1 MKPSTS
7 DLLRIEE
14 RLEEARAELR
24 RATTEGAPREVIDAA
39 AARFHEAR
47 RASWEARGAP
57 APRRAAA
64 SLPSTLTG
72 HLFTSAGSAVAHAG
86 AARANRTVG
95 VCLSGGG
102 TRAASCSMGA
112 LRGLRALGLLD
123 DVQFLSTVSGGGW
136 AGSIYMYAP
145 FSDDDLLGPV
155 LPDWGV
161 QYQTWD
167 SGLAPFNLGALG
179 PHAIGQF
186 CTRLS
191 WTSLGEGA
199 ASLWINYPSLSEHA
213 YWPRLIGSQVLAP
226 YGLGDNVDGSGAPT
240 MYYTLDRSWYE
251 LAIAKYNPGLPRTS
265 FYFVNPGR
273 PYWVASSTFN
283 APALDPV
290 PYPFWQSSFDVGIYP
305 RFLGAGIDG
314 RDLGGGGIDPFTFET
329 AAPVRF
335 DEGMFVARTPAAQ
348 YALSDAVGCSS
359 AALGVE
365 LFANLPSY
373 LEWLKQYISDLTPE
387 YPYWPVMSP
396 SQSAAT
402 YQISDGAG
410 LDNAAIC
417 GLLGWSGA
425 SSILSFV
432 NTDVPTIVD
441 TGLSPT
447 NIDAVQMDSSIPAL
461 FGWIWDDSSGAGAY
475 RHVEASDGN
484 LFYVRVFPY
493 ESFVDLT
500 SALYAA
506 LQGDG
511 AAVAKVTTRTVPNAR
526 FGVGGGRPVSVLFFF
541 NYQAPGFWSQVSWD
555 VWWHLEENYPFVT
568 FPYFGT
574 VTDLHLIPQAV
585 NLLANLMCW
594 SVTTNASLVRSM
606 FGTIT

>member
-1 MKPSTS
+1 MKASTS
-7 DLLRIEE
+7 DLVGIEH

-24 RATTEGAPREVIDAA
+24 RVTAANAPREVIDAA

-47 RASWEARGAP
+47 RVAWEARGAP
-57 APRRAAA
+57 PPRRAEA
-64 SLPSTLTG
+64 SLPTTLTG
-72 HLFTSAGSAVAHAG
+72 HLFTSAGSAVAQAG
-86 AARANRTVG
+86 VTRANRTVG

-123 DVQFLSTVSGGGW
+123 DVAHLSTVSGGGW

-145 FSDDDLLGPV
+145 YSDDELLGPV

-161 QYQTWD
+161 QYQAWD
-167 SGLAPFNLGALG
+167 SGSAPFNLSALG
-179 PHAIGQF
+179 QHAIGQF

-191 WTSLGEGA
+191 WESLGWGA
-199 ASLWINYPSLSEHA
+199 ANLLANYPSLSEHA

-226 YGLGDNVDGSGAPT
+226 YGLGDNVDGNGAPT

-251 LAIAKYNPGLPRTS
+251 LAIGKNNPGLPRTS
-265 FYFVNPGR
+265 FYFANPDR
-273 PYWVASSTFN
+273 PFWVANSTFN
-283 APALDPV
+283 APAENPV
-290 PYPFWQSSFDVGIYP
+290 PYPFWQSQFDVGIYP
-305 RFLGAGIDG
+305 RFPGAGIGG
-314 RDLGGGGIDPFTFET
+314 RDLGGGSIDPFTYNT
-329 AAPVRF
+329 AAPLQF
-335 DEGMFVARTPAAQ
+335 KEGLFLARTPAAQ

-387 YPYWPVMSP
+387 YPYWPVMNP
-396 SQSAAT
+396 AQSAAT

-410 LDNAAIC
+410 LDNTAIC
-417 GLLGWSGA
+417 GLLGWGYA
-425 SSILSFV
+425 NSILSFV
-432 NTDVPTIVD
+432 NTDVPTTVNSS
-441 TGLSPT
+441 LSPS

-461 FGWIWDDSSGAGAY
+461 FGWIWDDSTGIAAY
-475 RHVEASDGN
+475 RHLQPSDGN
-484 LFYVRVFPY
+484 LYYVQVFPH

-500 SALYAA
+500 SALYTA
-506 LQGDG
+506 LQGGG
-511 AAVAKVTTRTVPNAR
+511 AAVAKVTTHTVPNAR
-526 FGVGGGRPVSVLFFF
+526 FNVAGDRQVSVLFFF
-541 NYQAPGFWSQVSWD
+541 NYQAPGFCNQLTWE
-555 VWWHLEENYPFVT
+555 VWAGLDLNYPFVT

-574 VTDLHLIPQAV
+574 VTDLNLIPQAV

-594 SVTTNASLVRSM
+594 SVTSSASLVRSM
-606 FGTIT
+606 FNTIT